1 MITYFGLSRKNSAA
15 AIVFCVPFNTKYR
28 FIENIQM
35 ANQENIE
42 QHKKILGILHI
53 VFGALQFALIML
65 ATLIVSSII
74 PIHVHDFEE
83 LMVINI
89 VKYAV
94 ISLTVVLTTPAIIAG
109 IGLLYKKDWA
119 LTLAFVIGI
128 IGLLGFPDLD
138 IHWHLFNHH
147 FYYGTKQAQRPE
159 GGRFGCHVKTIS

>member
-15 AIVFCVPFNTKYR
+15 AIVFCVPFNTRYR
-28 FIENIQM
+28 FIENMQM

-128 IGLLGFPDLD
+128 IGLLGFPIWTFIGIYSIIIFIMAQNKPKGRRAEDLVAMS
-138 IHWHLFNHH
+138 
-147 FYYGTKQAQRPE
+147 KQ
-159 GGRFGCHVKTIS
+159 